1 MNSRIY
7 KKLKNKNYQKLSIPT
22 SVQAHIH
29 LKYACILH
37 LQQYIHIHV
46 HEGPYGSP
54 TVQVHI
60 YKWLVGK
67 RKLTTELSPKGLPRS
82 YKVNQASRNLSSGE
96 FRADVTEFLRF
107 GLLYLIEAASR
118 MVIILY
124 KASFFFSSIF
134 LALSKLFKAETS
146 RLCVSGL

>member
-1 MNSRIY
+1 MNSRIKSFRIKIIVRHMPSSTVYTYMYMNDNMVRLLY
-7 KKLKNKNYQKLSIPT
+7 KY
-22 SVQAHIH
+22 
-29 LKYACILH
+29 
-37 LQQYIHIHV
+37 
-46 HEGPYGSP
+46 
-54 TVQVHI
+54 I

-118 MVIILY
+118 IVIILY